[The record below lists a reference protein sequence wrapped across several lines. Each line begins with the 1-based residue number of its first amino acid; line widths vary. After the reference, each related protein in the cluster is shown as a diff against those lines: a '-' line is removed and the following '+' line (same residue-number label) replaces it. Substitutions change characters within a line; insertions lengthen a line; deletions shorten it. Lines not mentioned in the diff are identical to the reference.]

1 MIRAATEAEIE
12 DICDKIGYAPSKH
25 SRGVVITDDDDKP
38 GAAAIYDHW
47 THSAVQMH
55 AWSSSPKYLFNPD
68 FCREMF
74 AYPFVQNTKML
85 AFAVTPCDNS
95 PSLAL
100 AKFLGF
106 KEVYRITDG
115 WKLGTDMVIQ
125 ELRRENCRFLEKI
138 DHDDAPTARSSHIN

>member
-1 MIRAATEAEIE
+1 MIRAATPKEI
-12 DICDKIGYAPSKH
+12 DHICDEIGYAPSKH
-25 SRGVVITDDDDKP
+25 ATGVVIEKDDGTP

-55 AWSSSPKYLFNPD
+55 AWSSSPKYVFNPD
-68 FCREMF
+68 FCREIF
-74 AYPFVQNTKML
+74 AYIFVQNTKML

-106 KEVYRITDG
+106 KKILRIRDG

-125 ELRRENCRFLEKI
+125 ELRREDCRFLEKI
-138 DHDDAPTARSSHIN
+138 DHDAKSRLN

>member
-1 MIRAATEAEIE
+1 MIRAATSEEI
-12 DICDKIGYAPSKH
+12 DTICDEIGYAPSKH
-25 SRGVVITDDDDKP
+25 SKGVVIEDDEGMP

-55 AWSSSPKYLFNPD
+55 AWSKSPKYIFDPE
-68 FCREMF
+68 FCREIF
-74 AYPFVQNTKML
+74 AYIFVQNAMML

-106 KEVYRITDG
+106 KEVSRIRDG
-115 WKLGTDMVIQ
+115 WKSGTDMVIQ
-125 ELRRENCRFLEKI
+125 ELRREDCRFLEKL
-138 DHDDAPTARSSHIN
+138 DHADVPRTALN